1 MSGLQEFLTPFS
13 HLIFANRDKVIVLL
27 AALLAWFTIQL
38 LITRWRNE
46 RLERDLSAAK
56 SGGSGGGGRRYAAS
70 PPADESH
77 AEGGALPP
85 VKGGRTYARN
95 LGTALQKAGISG
107 PQIYSPP
114 TPAGWAPNA
123 NPAQAGP
130 PQPQPGMASPYATP
144 NAPWAAPTPPPPSPW
159 GFPAGAGRPMPGAQ
173 PGQAP
178 FYQPQPAPPMGPP
191 QAPPPSGPGLYGPP
205 PPFGQPSYPSASSG
219 PAMPAPPV
227 AQPGPNMPGGVP
239 VFGNPPAVEPASGE
253 PPAQDGGRR
262 GKPKRRRFNFN
273 VLENLEKMVQQK
285 IEPAPATGWTPPAQ
299 TTSGPVTPPVTTA
312 PVSPPV
318 PAPTAPWQ
326 PASATADPAAPPK
339 EIPAKEEE
347 SLPLPFGAP
356 ADEAPAEG
364 DAATES
370 EQPQSVEDAPE
381 TASFDPEP
389 VADAPE
395 AEAAAVRGSERE
407 TERKPDARRS
417 MRAMMFGEEPRGADQ
432 AAPAEAAA
440 TEPEPATSDSAW
452 GSEPWGRA
460 DDTSLSDVQ
469 SAEPA
474 MEEPIETTSAA
485 EPTRES
491 DSADAY
497 DAWRPTS
504 PESAADA
511 EHAGGA
517 ELAETPGADDPE
529 MPVAEDGNR
538 PSAGTI
544 VIIEDDHTAASY
556 YATLFKGN
564 GYQVEVANDGVS
576 GVDLCTRV
584 QPQVILLDVMM
595 PRQNG
600 ILVLQ
605 TLRASDETKNTPV
618 VVMSNFS
625 EPTLIKRAI
634 QLGALE
640 YVIKTQ
646 VEGPAL
652 LNALPRW
659 MNREKAFA
667 AA

>member
-1 MSGLQEFLTPFS
+1 
-13 HLIFANRDKVIVLL
+13 
-27 AALLAWFTIQL
+27 
-38 LITRWRNE
+38 
-46 RLERDLSAAK
+46 
-56 SGGSGGGGRRYAAS
+56 
-70 PPADESH
+70 
-77 AEGGALPP
+77 EGGALPP

-253 PPAQDGGRR
+253 
-262 GKPKRRRFNFN
+262 
-273 VLENLEKMVQQK
+273 
-285 IEPAPATGWTPPAQ
+285 
-299 TTSGPVTPPVTTA
+299 
-312 PVSPPV
+312 
-318 PAPTAPWQ
+318 
-326 PASATADPAAPPK
+326 
-339 EIPAKEEE
+339 
-347 SLPLPFGAP
+347 
-356 ADEAPAEG
+356 G

-417 MRAMMFGEEPRGADQ
+417 MRAMMFGEEPGGADQ

-474 MEEPIETTSAA
+474 MEDPIETTAAA
-485 EPTRES
+485 EP
-491 DSADAY
+491 
-497 DAWRPTS
+497 
-504 PESAADA
+504 
-511 EHAGGA
+511 
-517 ELAETPGADDPE
+517 
-529 MPVAEDGNR
+529 
-538 PSAGTI
+538 
-544 VIIEDDHTAASY
+544 
-556 YATLFKGN
+556 
-564 GYQVEVANDGVS
+564 
-576 GVDLCTRV
+576 
-584 QPQVILLDVMM
+584 
-595 PRQNG
+595 
-600 ILVLQ
+600 
-605 TLRASDETKNTPV
+605 
-618 VVMSNFS
+618 
-625 EPTLIKRAI
+625 
-634 QLGALE
+634 
-640 YVIKTQ
+640 
-646 VEGPAL
+646 
-652 LNALPRW
+652 
-659 MNREKAFA
+659 
-667 AA
+667 